1 MSSHDLQPP
10 TFTPGLFEGGFEP
23 YLRAVLRHRLLVVL
37 VTLAAVLGAAAWLAA
52 RTPEYKATSQ
62 IVVTPMPFDDTTFD
76 GLPVPHDT
84 SGDPT
89 RAVQTAA
96 ALIETPAAARA
107 AAQALGHG
115 WTQAM
120 VASAVTVTAAGGTN
134 VLAVQATARTRAD
147 AIAVAQAYSQAALEQ
162 RRRSLAAAA
171 QALLA
176 QVKSA
181 PDPPREKVAALLPL
195 AQGFDPSFSQVANAP
210 PSAGLAARSA
220 WRVLASALVAGFVL
234 AVGAALLSDGVLRR
248 RRAEPAPAEDAR
260 AEPEPD
266 QGTVHELSRRAE
278 RPPS

>member
-23 YLRAVLRHRLLVVL
+23 YLRAVRRHRLLVVL

-52 RTPEYKATSQ
+52 RTPHYKATTH
-62 IVVTPMPFDDTTFD
+62 IVVTPMPFDDSTFD
-76 GLPVPHDT
+76 GVPVLHDT
-84 SGDPT
+84 PGDPT

-96 ALIETPAAARA
+96 VLIETPAAAQA

-115 WTQAM
+115 WTQAS
-120 VASAVTVTAAGGTN
+120 VGSAVTVTPAGGTN

-147 AIAVAQAYSQAALEQ
+147 AIAVAQAYSHAALEQ
-162 RRRSLAAAA
+162 RRESLAASAKALVA
-171 QALLA
+171 QL
-176 QVKSA
+176 KSVPA
-181 PDPPREKVAALLPL
+181 PPQDRVMALLPL
-195 AQGFDPSFSQVANAP
+195 VQGFDPSFSQSSNAA
-210 PSAGLAARSA
+210 PSASLAARSPG
-220 WRVLASALVAGFVL
+220 RVLASALVAGLVL

-248 RRAEPAPAEDAR
+248 RRAEPAPAEDAG

-278 RPPS
+278 WPPS